1 MQIIEIIGGVL
12 LLLTSILI
20 IAVVMMQESRQT
32 GLSGSFTGG
41 SSDSDFGKNR
51 GRSLDATLSRATK
64 IAAVIFFVVTIA
76 VNLVGV
82 FVK

>member
-12 LLLTSILI
+12 LLLASIFI
-20 IAVVMMQESRQT
+20 VGVVMLQESRQT
-32 GLSGSFTGG
+32 GLSSSFTGG
-41 SSDSDFGKNR
+41 SSDSYFGKNR
-51 GRSLDATLSRATK
+51 GRSRDAKLSRATK